1 MMTKEE
7 RMALIQN
14 WEKKMAE
21 MTQEEMEIY
30 DEIAEMLTTS
40 CK

>member
-1 MMTKEE
+1 MMTEE
-7 RMALIQN
+7 EMNTWIQN
-14 WEKKMAE
+14 WKEKMAN
-21 MTQEEMEIY
+21 MTPEEMEIY